1 MNKLSDLVAG
11 RELFVNLTLRELR
24 SKYKRSVLGWAWSLA
39 NPLASMLIFTIV
51 FAVFLKIEPPVGDPS
66 GLHNFALFL
75 LCGLLPWN
83 FFSNS
88 VSSSI
93 GVIIGNAGLVKK
105 VFFPRSLL
113 VFASVGSATTSFL
126 IELAVLGVALFVAGS
141 FVLPWVPVLL
151 VLVVLMVV
159 FVSGVSL
166 IFAAANVYL
175 RDVQHLVGVALQVWF
190 YATPVVYPI
199 SLVPEHLQVAGWS
212 VPVRFLYG
220 FNPLVGFVEAIRD
233 AIYDRRFPG
242 FGDFSYLLGV
252 SVVVF
257 LVGFGVFSRLERR
270 MAEEL

>member
-1 MNKLSDLVAG
+1 MSKVSELVAG
-11 RELFVNLTLRELR
+11 RELLVNLTLRELR

-51 FAVFLKIEPPVGDPS
+51 FAVFLKVEPPVGNPS

-83 FFSNS
+83 FFANS
-88 VSSSI
+88 VSGSI
-93 GVIIGNAGLVKK
+93 GVIIGNASLVKK
-105 VFFPRSLL
+105 VYFPRSLL
-113 VFASVGSATTSFL
+113 VFASVGSATVSFL
-126 IELAVLGVALFVAGS
+126 IELAVLGVALLIAGS

-151 VLVVLMVV
+151 VLLAIMVV

-166 IFAAANVYL
+166 IFSAANVYL

-199 SLVPEHLQVAGWS
+199 SLVPEHLELAGWS

-220 FNPLVGFVEAIRD
+220 FNPLVRFVEAIRD
-233 AIYDRRFPG
+233 TIYDRRFPA
-242 FGDFSYLLGV
+242 FGDFSYLLAV
-252 SVVVF
+252 SAFVF
-257 LVGFGVFSRLERR
+257 VAGLAVFSRLERR